1 MQLQSLDLFLFGLQ
15 HLRDEEHFPFLLNE
29 FVPIL
34 SILGS
39 FNGYC
44 EPCCFSHVDLLL
56 YLGVNCQ
63 SRGLYVSFANFP
75 QTAFPRRTVFLPD
88 LHAFIVLSLN
98 ILAVFLFLLEGEDF
112 LIRRNLKW
120 IVILILVILRV
131 VSISI
136 LILAVSAVATL

>member
-1 MQLQSLDLFLFGLQ
+1 
-15 HLRDEEHFPFLLNE
+15 
-29 FVPIL
+29 
-34 SILGS
+34 
-39 FNGYC
+39 
-44 EPCCFSHVDLLL
+44 
-56 YLGVNCQ
+56 
-63 SRGLYVSFANFP
+63 
-75 QTAFPRRTVFLPD
+75 
-88 LHAFIVLSLN
+88 VLSLN